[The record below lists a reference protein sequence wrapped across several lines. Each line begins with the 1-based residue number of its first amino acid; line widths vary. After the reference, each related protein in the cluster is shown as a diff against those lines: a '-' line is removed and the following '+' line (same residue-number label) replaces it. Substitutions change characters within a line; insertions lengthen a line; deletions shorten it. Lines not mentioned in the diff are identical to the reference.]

1 MATLGPAELVPPVDG
16 LDLLVD
22 GNEFVLVRVQDRY
35 GERVR
40 IGIRDSA
47 VRLLLAVRPRVN
59 RTRFFMVLA
68 GVLVTVLLAALI
80 PIGIGLPPLLGFA
93 MAVAV
98 GLVGLVVVLMAQPTR
113 EYRFHD
119 DLPGGL
125 ERSPL
130 MTLAERS
137 GEQSWYSLLDERGW
151 MFGDLSRRLGKWRV
165 RGFEPVEPPPLT
177 EEEQLAAAAAEVS
190 SLAARL
196 YAWSVAMG
204 SEERVPDG
212 KTPEVT
218 VSIVREYLN
227 LASIVG
233 SLVSGPIGLALA
245 FNGPW
250 KRMEFKLGGRLVA
263 TGHRLDD
270 GSAMRLDI
278 EAAFDRGAES
288 ESAIDR
294 RHVLALAVLSL
305 SFEAER

>member
-22 GNEFVLVRVQDRY
+22 GNEFILVRAQDRY
-35 GERVR
+35 GERIR

-59 RTRFFMVLA
+59 RARFFAVLA
-68 GVLVTVLLAALI
+68 GVLLMVLLAALV

-98 GLVGLVVVLMAQPTR
+98 GLVGLIVVLMAQPTR

-125 ERSPL
+125 ERAPL

-137 GEQSWYSLLDERGW
+137 GEQSWYSLRDERGW
-151 MFGDLSRRLGKWRV
+151 MFGDVSRRMGKWRV
-165 RGFEPVEPPPLT
+165 RGFEPVEPPQID
-177 EEEQLAAAAAEVS
+177 EEQADEVGEAS
-190 SLAARL
+190 GFAARL
-196 YAWSVAMG
+196 FAWGVSMG
-204 SEERVPDG
+204 SEERA
-212 KTPEVT
+212 PEGDLPEMSVT
-218 VSIVREYLN
+218 IVRDYLN
-227 LASIVG
+227 AASLVAG
-233 SLVSGPIGLALA
+233 LVSGPVGLALA
-245 FNGPW
+245 LNGPW
-250 KRMEFKLGGRLVA
+250 KRMEFKLGGRQVA
-263 TGHRLDD
+263 VGHRLDD

-278 EAAFDRGAES
+278 ADAFDGGVES
-288 ESAIDR
+288 EATVDR

-305 SFEAER
+305 SFEADR